1 MAKLTRVHQKVF
13 AVNSPNDD
21 MEVFGAAAEGTPTL
35 TKDPEQIQ
43 SLNAFERGWGYAV
56 LGPLNPLLEDRNGLD
71 FLITRQIAY
80 LLQQGVAEWNSAT
93 EYHKGSIVNVNGK
106 LMVSIADD
114 NLNHLTTDTDFWRY
128 ANNDRV
134 AIIQD
139 AYSIIGDEKV
149 VYYNRP
155 NISDIVDG
163 DPISLPELSESQ
175 GSDITF
181 VKNSI
186 SNAKVVCRLGDEFL
200 GGGDIYPFEDNG
212 KVRFIATEDGWMVIE

>member
-1 MAKLTRVHQKVF
+1 MAKLSRVNQKVF
-13 AVNSPNDD
+13 GQDAPVIE
-21 MEVFGAAAEGTPTL
+21 MGQFGSFADGTPLNTKNLELIQAL
-35 TKDPEQIQ
+35 T
-43 SLNAFERGWGYAV
+43 AFNRGWYGSSV
-56 LGPLNPLLEDRNGLD
+56 GEENPLKEEMNSLD
-71 FLITRQIAY
+71 MLITYQLAY
-80 LLQQGVAEWNSAT
+80 ILQQGIAEWNEST
-93 EYHKGSIVNVNGK
+93 EYHIGSLVNNAGK
-106 LMVSIADD
+106 LMVSIQ
-114 NLNHLTTDTDFWRY
+114 NTNTNHALTDTDYWRY